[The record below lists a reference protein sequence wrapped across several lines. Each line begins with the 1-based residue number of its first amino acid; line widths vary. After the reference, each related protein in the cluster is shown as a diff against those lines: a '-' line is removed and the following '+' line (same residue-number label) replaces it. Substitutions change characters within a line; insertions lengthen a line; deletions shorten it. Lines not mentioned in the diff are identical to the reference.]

1 MQIYWLFVQYR
12 DTVLFLYSIFS
23 VFHVGEILMANISN
37 LSNISGLGRGFN
49 WDCEPALFLIRFGRR
64 EISVCRDSRKRF
76 YTPHPLLDCRV
87 GFVRGY
93 IELLVLRKWLIV
105 FSKMR

>member
-1 MQIYWLFVQYR
+1 
-12 DTVLFLYSIFS
+12 
-23 VFHVGEILMANISN
+23 MANISNFSN
-37 LSNISGLGRGFN
+37 LSNISAFGSNFN
-49 WDCEPALFLIRFGRR
+49 WEHEPALFLVRFGRR
-64 EISVCRDSRKRF
+64 EISVCRDFRKRF
-76 YTPHPLLDCRV
+76 YTPHFVLDCRV